1 MYNFDL
7 DIICKNDNFFVDVK
21 SDTTIIVNASGFD
34 SVLVKNAVDQKF
46 TVKNGKGKI
55 TNNGI
60 TKDPL
65 EEFSFS

>member
-7 DIICKNDNFFVDVK
+7 DIICKNDNFFVDAK